1 MAETIYW
8 SKNATATIGASGQ
21 TNWTNAREAAES
33 SISTLNSTSLNI
45 AVTKLQRFSS
55 RGTPSYG
62 LGRAYFAFDFS
73 SYTTGTI
80 TNLKF
85 HYKPTTSSNFGANHY
100 LVKFTGFGSTSTF
113 SNYDD
118 SSWWDDISTIG
129 AANTYTAAFL
139 IADNS
144 TATSVSLTSQA
155 ITDAQSDGFL
165 QVVLMNTGDYND
177 LQPPADTDLTTYF
190 NIGSATGGSLYLQF
204 DYVAEGYTRPI
215 NGSEVQYNAVNNIS
229 ALVIEKVNDL
239 AD

>member
-1 MAETIYW
+1 MPDIYW
-8 SKNATATIGASGQ
+8 SKNATATVGASGQ
-21 TNWTNAREAAES
+21 TNYTNVREASES
-33 SISTLNSTSLNI
+33 EASVLNSTSSNLK
-45 AVTKLQRFSS
+45 VTKNQRFSG
-55 RGTPSYG
+55 RGATTFG
-62 LGRAYFAFDFS
+62 LGRAYFAFDFGG
-73 SYTTGTI
+73 YTTGTI

-85 HYKPTTSSNFGANHY
+85 HYKPTTTTSFAASHY
-100 LVKFTGFGSTSTF
+100 LVKFLGFGSTSTF

-118 SSWWDDISTIG
+118 SNWWDDISLG
-129 AANTYTAAFL
+129 AANTYTAAFTV
-139 IADNS
+139 ADNT

-165 QVVLMNTGDYND
+165 QVALMNTGDYND

-215 NGSEVQYNAVNNIS
+215 NGSEVQYNAVNNVS
-229 ALVIEKVNDL
+229 ALVIEKINDL